1 VLVCRHLCIDLSV
14 SVSLSLSFFS
24 CTGCAI
30 GYICFSFSLIC
41 IISQRQQTTLLW
53 VFKVVAVLFALK
65 CLYPS
70 RIWLLRG
77 NHEFRS
83 CNEDPYYGATA
94 FKAQVLVMT
103 AGLPSKKES

>member
-1 VLVCRHLCIDLSV
+1 
-14 SVSLSLSFFS
+14 
-24 CTGCAI
+24 
-30 GYICFSFSLIC
+30 
-41 IISQRQQTTLLW
+41 

-103 AGLPSKKES
+103 AGLPSKKESQR